1 VSIRCFRVHF
11 NFRSL
16 YNFPIGEDTRPVAG
30 TTGTGAPTRLRRL
43 KCTRMLCTGISF
55 CKAFVFSHQTQHLK
69 IDNSAASVHSQTI
82 FPVLIAISL
91 SHLLNDTIQ
100 SLIPSIYPI
109 VKNSFHLSFTQ
120 IGFITLTFQ
129 LSASL
134 LQPIVG
140 SFTDKKPQPFS
151 LAMGMTSSLTGLVL
165 LSQASNYTIVLVAVA
180 LIGIGS
186 SIFHPEASKLA
197 YLAAGNRRGLAQ
209 SIFQVGGNAG
219 SSIGPL
225 LAALIIEPY
234 GQSNILWFS
243 LVAFIAIIILM
254 RLGVWYK
261 AHLNLARKKPS
272 PGKAQTDIHLSR
284 SRILV
289 SISILLVLIFSKYFY
304 LASMTSYYTFYLI
317 HKFHVPVQT
326 SQIYLFIFLLAVAA
340 GTILGGPLGDRFG
353 RKYVIWFSILGAAP
367 FTLLLPH
374 ANLFFTCILTV
385 FIGIIIASAFS
396 AILVYAQELL
406 PGKIGLVSGL
416 FFGFAFGMGGL
427 GSAVLGVLADKTS
440 IEYVYELCAFLP
452 LIGILTAFLPSLR
465 LRKTS

>member
-1 VSIRCFRVHF
+1 MPLYFR
-11 NFRSL
+11 
-16 YNFPIGEDTRPVAG
+16 T
-30 TTGTGAPTRLRRL
+30 
-43 KCTRMLCTGISF
+43 
-55 CKAFVFSHQTQHLK
+55 QTQNLK
-69 IDNSAASVHSQTI
+69 IEHSPASVHSQTI

-109 VKNSFHLSFTQ
+109 VKNSFHLSFAQ

-151 LAMGMTSSLTGLVL
+151 LATGMTSSLAGLVL
-165 LSQASNYTIVLVAVA
+165 LSQASNYAMVLIAVA

-243 LVAFIAIIILM
+243 LVAFLAIIILM

-261 AHLNLARKKPS
+261 AHLNFTRKKPF
-272 PGKAQTDIHLSR
+272 PKKAHTGISLSR
-284 SRILV
+284 SRIIA
-289 SISILLVLIFSKYFY
+289 SIAILLVLIFSKYFY
-304 LASMTSYYTFYLI
+304 LASITSYYTFYLI
-317 HKFHVPVQT
+317 HKFHLPVQT

-367 FTLLLPH
+367 FTVLLPH

-427 GSAVLGVLADKTS
+427 GSAVLGALADKTS
-440 IEYVYELCAFLP
+440 IEYVFKLCAFLP
-452 LIGILTAFLPSLR
+452 LIGILTAFLPDLR
-465 LRKTS
+465 PGKFS

>member
-1 VSIRCFRVHF
+1 MKVE
-11 NFRSL
+11 N
-16 YNFPIGEDTRPVAG
+16 A
-30 TTGTGAPTRLRRL
+30 
-43 KCTRMLCTGISF
+43 
-55 CKAFVFSHQTQHLK
+55 
-69 IDNSAASVHSQTI
+69 SAAIQPQTI

-109 VKNSFHLSFTQ
+109 VKNSFHLTFTQ

-134 LQPIVG
+134 LQPMVG
-140 SFTDKKPQPFS
+140 FFTDKKPQPFS
-151 LAMGMTSSLTGLVL
+151 LPVGMTFSLIGLVL
-165 LSQASNYTIVLVAVA
+165 LSQASSYSIVLVSVC

-186 SIFHPEASKLA
+186 SVFHPEASKVA
-197 YLAAGNRRGLAQ
+197 YMAAGNRRGLAQ
-209 SIFQVGGNAG
+209 SIFQVGGNFG

-234 GQSNILWFS
+234 GQGNILWFS
-243 LVAFIAIIILM
+243 LVAFAAIIILS
-254 RLGVWYK
+254 RLGFWYR
-261 AHLNLARKKPS
+261 N
-272 PGKAQTDIHLSR
+272 HLSLR
-284 SRILV
+284 KSKTINTDSSVQLSKGKIV
-289 SISILLVLIFSKYFY
+289 SSVIVLLVLIFSKYFY

-317 HKFHVPVQT
+317 HKFHVSVQS
-326 SQIYLFIFLLAVAA
+326 SQIYLFVFLLSVAA
-340 GTILGGPLGDRFG
+340 GTILGGPIGDRFG

-374 ANLFFTCILTV
+374 ANLFFTCVLTV

-406 PGKIGLVSGL
+406 PGKVGMVSGL

-427 GSAVLGVLADKTS
+427 GSALLGALADRTS
-440 IEYVYELCAFLP
+440 IEYVYQLCAFLP
-452 LIGILTAFLPSLR
+452 LIGLLTAFLPNLKNKQVS
-465 LRKTS
+465 S

>member
-1 VSIRCFRVHF
+1 
-11 NFRSL
+11 
-16 YNFPIGEDTRPVAG
+16 
-30 TTGTGAPTRLRRL
+30 
-43 KCTRMLCTGISF
+43 M
-55 CKAFVFSHQTQHLK
+55 K
-69 IDNSAASVHSQTI
+69 IEHSPASVHSQTI

-109 VKNSFHLSFTQ
+109 VKNSFHLSFAQ

-151 LAMGMTSSLTGLVL
+151 LATGMTSSLAGLVL
-165 LSQASNYTIVLVAVA
+165 LSQASNYAMVLIAVA

-243 LVAFIAIIILM
+243 LVAFLAIIILM

-261 AHLNLARKKPS
+261 AHLNFTRKKPF
-272 PGKAQTDIHLSR
+272 PKKAHTGISLSR
-284 SRILV
+284 SRIIA
-289 SISILLVLIFSKYFY
+289 SIAILLVLIFSKYFY
-304 LASMTSYYTFYLI
+304 LASITSYYTFYLI
-317 HKFHVPVQT
+317 HKFHLPVQT

-367 FTLLLPH
+367 FTVLLPH

-427 GSAVLGVLADKTS
+427 GSAVLGALADKTS
-440 IEYVYELCAFLP
+440 IEYVFKLCAFLP
-452 LIGILTAFLPSLR
+452 LIGILTAFLPDLR
-465 LRKTS
+465 PGKFS